1 MEDLDRH
8 FSHTSMPDRLHR
20 ITMAKL
26 LNCLDGISTA
36 EGVIVIATAN
46 DPSKLDPAILSRP
59 GRFDRVME
67 LKRPSADLRNTYI
80 QRHLNGNCDA
90 RVLERMIQL
99 SDGFSFAQLRETY
112 ILAGQLAYDR
122 SGVVTETEMLESIE
136 QLSSAGTRSKA
147 NGVYKKDVGFGSDRS
162 GRLVQ
167 PSR

>member
-1 MEDLDRH
+1 
-8 FSHTSMPDRLHR
+8 
-20 ITMAKL
+20 
-26 LNCLDGISTA
+26 
-36 EGVIVIATAN
+36 
-46 DPSKLDPAILSRP
+46 
-59 GRFDRVME
+59 
-67 LKRPSADLRNTYI
+67 
-80 QRHLNGNCDA
+80 
-90 RVLERMIQL
+90 
-99 SDGFSFAQLRETY
+99 LRETY